1 MQLTTLL
8 LKNQMSNQKCPTD
21 GCDLKFVSKDSVTKR
36 CYDYKETTTYYYYK
50 CEECGRMYDE
60 RVKQTTLR
68 HLALANYAK
77 AEKMA
82 KPVA

>member
-1 MQLTTLL
+1 MQLTIPL
-8 LKNQMSNQKCPTD
+8 LKNQMNDHKCPKD
-21 GCDLKFVSKDSVTKR
+21 QCDLKFVSKDSFTDQK
-36 CYDYKETTTYYYYK
+36 YDYKETTTYYYYK

-60 RVKQTTLR
+60 RVQQTTLR

-77 AEKMA
+77 AEKLA

>member
-1 MQLTTLL
+1 M
-8 LKNQMSNQKCPTD
+8 NEHKCRED
-21 GCDLKFVSKDSVTKR
+21 DHDLKFVSKNSITNQ
-36 CYDYKETTTYYYYK
+36 CYDYKETTTHYYYK

-68 HLALANYAK
+68 HLALANYEK
-77 AEKMA
+77 AEKLA